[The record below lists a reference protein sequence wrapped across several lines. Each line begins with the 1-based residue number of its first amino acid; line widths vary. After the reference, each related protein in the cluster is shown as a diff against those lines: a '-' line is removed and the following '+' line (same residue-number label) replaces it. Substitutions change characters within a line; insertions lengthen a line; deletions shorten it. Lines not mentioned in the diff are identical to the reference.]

1 MENENTEM
9 APYTV
14 FDDIDPHTIDR
25 IVSIGEEIEF
35 SRDDIIFA
43 ESSPCSDLYV
53 IKNGRVRVEI
63 ASVQPSDAGK
73 HHVELAV
80 LRKGEIFGEI
90 AFLEGHRRSA
100 QVTAIDDTIVIRINR
115 DHLYDYFK
123 EDYQTGYIFM
133 RNLACVLSKR
143 LEDLNFL
150 CRNLT
155 NGGI

>member
-1 MENENTEM
+1 MT
-9 APYTV
+9 PYTV
-14 FDDIDPHTIDR
+14 FDDIDPRKIDR
-25 IVSIGEEIEF
+25 IVSIGEEIDF
-35 SRDDIIFA
+35 RRNDIIFA
-43 ESSPCSDLYV
+43 ESSPSSDLYI

-63 ASVQPSDAGK
+63 ASVHPPDTGK

-100 QVTAIDDTIVIRINR
+100 QVTAIDDTTVIKINR
-115 DHLYDYFK
+115 DRLYDYFR

-133 RNLACVLSKR
+133 RNLASVLSKR

-155 NGGI
+155 NGAI